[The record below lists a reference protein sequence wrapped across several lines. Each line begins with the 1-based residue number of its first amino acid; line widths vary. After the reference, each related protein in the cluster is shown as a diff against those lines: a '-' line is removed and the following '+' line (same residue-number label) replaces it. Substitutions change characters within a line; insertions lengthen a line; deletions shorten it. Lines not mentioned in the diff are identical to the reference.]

1 MRTCPKC
8 GCYVPDKWIT
18 CPACDARVKIGK
30 EALTPSVKSPSL
42 YRVDVLY
49 DYERSKNSQ
58 FFGRYENA
66 YAYARRMVVK
76 SDVHA
81 TQIIYEGRIVGT
93 MTLDRKGAYKNV

>member
-1 MRTCPKC
+1 MRTCSSC
-8 GCYVPDKWIT
+8 GCYIPDKWIT

-30 EALTPSVKSPSL
+30 EALTSPVKSPSF

-49 DYERSKNSQ
+49 NYERSKDSQ

-66 YAYARRMVVK
+66 YAYARRMVIR
-76 SDVHA
+76 SDVWA

-93 MTLDRKGAYKNV
+93 MTLDRKGV